1 MRSKPAIQYIA
12 WRNRVR
18 TLHPNLWHP
27 IRFTIM
33 LIVLA
38 WTIYGVCYE
47 PPTDI
52 SGMVWMA
59 MLVAT
64 LVVSP
69 LFPKSMSVAII
80 VIAYAGDLF
89 TSYASSGN
97 SLPTHLYAYGMLAYS
112 TNVIIAAAL
121 FTYYVVATLLISP
134 PGPGTNPVSMISMY
148 AMVLLLGR
156 ALSWSEKTTRK
167 RFEAVQNKNRLQ
179 ELESRARIAN
189 AIHDAVTGDL
199 SAAAFVAQRHVGGVS
214 GSPSAAAT
222 SPVSAADAEDWRQI
236 NEYVL
241 SALTNV
247 HRVIDELNMD
257 VTVLPGDADGE
268 ALANL
273 LRTTMDDG
281 DRRLRKLGFEIT
293 SIRHCAG
300 GKPSASRET
309 AELANN
315 LLREIYAN
323 IARHAAPGSKVDLS
337 VMLRPNAIEITQI
350 NPMKEEIAGADGHDN
365 ELPGG
370 HGLASFKK
378 QLESHQGAL
387 TTSAQDGSWTLFTYI
402 PVTVIDDSPG
412 LLEQVQA

>member
-1 MRSKPAIQYIA
+1 MAESCAHVASEFVASNPFYHHVDRARMDRIWSLLRTAYRHI
-12 WRNRVR
+12 WRGLDCDAGCSAR
-18 TLHPNLWHP
+18 
-27 IRFTIM
+27 
-33 LIVLA
+33 
-38 WTIYGVCYE
+38 G
-47 PPTDI
+47 I
-52 SGMVWMA
+52 SII
-59 MLVAT
+59 
-64 LVVSP
+64 S
-69 LFPKSMSVAII
+69 KSMSVAII

-121 FTYYVVATLLISP
+121 FTYYIATILLISP
-134 PGPGTNPVSMISMY
+134 PSPGTNPVSMISMY

-167 RFEAVQNKNRLQ
+167 RFEAAQNKNRLQ
-179 ELESRARIAN
+179 ELESRARIAD

-199 SAAAFVAQRHVGGVS
+199 SAAAFVAQRHVDGVS
-214 GSPSAAAT
+214 GSPSVAAGG
-222 SPVSAADAEDWRQI
+222 PVSAADAADAEDWRQI
-236 NEYVL
+236 NEYIL
-241 SALTNV
+241 FALTNV

-257 VTVLPGDADGE
+257 ATVLPGDADGE

-273 LRTTMDDG
+273 LRATMDDG

-293 SIRHCAG
+293 SIWHCAG

-309 AELANN
+309 AELVNN

-350 NPMKEEIAGADGHDN
+350 NPMKEGIAGADGHDN

-378 QLESHQGAL
+378 QLESHQGTL
-387 TTSAQDGSWTLFTYI
+387 TASAQDGSWTLFAYI

-412 LLEQVQA
+412 LFEQVQA

>member
-1 MRSKPAIQYIA
+1 
-12 WRNRVR
+12 
-18 TLHPNLWHP
+18 
-27 IRFTIM
+27 M
-33 LIVLA
+33 LIVLV
-38 WTIYGVCYE
+38 WTVYGVCYE

-179 ELESRARIAN
+179 ELESRARIAD

-412 LLEQVQA
+412 LFEQVQA

>member
-1 MRSKPAIQYIA
+1 
-12 WRNRVR
+12 
-18 TLHPNLWHP
+18 
-27 IRFTIM
+27 M
-33 LIVLA
+33 LIVLV
-38 WTIYGVCYE
+38 WTVYGVCYE

-179 ELESRARIAN
+179 ELESRARIAD

-236 NEYVL
+236 NEYIL

>member
-1 MRSKPAIQYIA
+1 
-12 WRNRVR
+12 
-18 TLHPNLWHP
+18 
-27 IRFTIM
+27 M
-33 LIVLA
+33 LIVLV
-38 WTIYGVCYE
+38 WTVYGVCYE

-52 SGMVWMA
+52 SGVVWIA
-59 MLVAT
+59 MLVAA

-121 FTYYVVATLLISP
+121 FTYYIATILLISP
-134 PGPGTNPVSMISMY
+134 PSPGTNPVSMISMY

-156 ALSWSEKTTRK
+156 ALNWSEKTTRK
-167 RFEAVQNKNRLQ
+167 RFEAAQNKNRLQ
-179 ELESRARIAN
+179 ELESRARIAD

-199 SAAAFVAQRHVGGVS
+199 SAAAFVAQRHVAGVS
-214 GSPSAAAT
+214 GSPSATAG
-222 SPVSAADAEDWRQI
+222 SPVSAADAADAEDWRQI
-236 NEYVL
+236 NEYIL
-241 SALTNV
+241 FALTNV

-257 VTVLPGDADGE
+257 ATVLPGDADGE
-268 ALANL
+268 ALA
-273 LRTTMDDG
+273 
-281 DRRLRKLGFEIT
+281 
-293 SIRHCAG
+293 
-300 GKPSASRET
+300 
-309 AELANN
+309 N

-337 VMLRPNAIEITQI
+337 VILRPNAIEITQI
-350 NPMKEEIAGADGHDN
+350 NPMKEGIAGADGHDN

-378 QLESHQGAL
+378 QLESHQGTL
-387 TTSAQDGSWTLFTYI
+387 TASAQDGSWTLFAYI

-412 LLEQVQA
+412 LFEQVQA